1 MGKINIKGGT
11 PVGSASLCRTC
22 SWAHIINGYRE
33 SEVLVIC
40 TDVSPNIA
48 VPFTVRE
55 CTCYNDR
62 NRPTWAQMQKLAINV
77 SAPIRFGKSAGFAA
91 ADARARENEEEDE
104 EVEED
109 ALIAD

>member
-22 SWAHIINGYRE
+22 SWAHITNGYRE
-33 SEVLVIC
+33 SEMLVIC
-40 TDVSPNIA
+40 TDVSPNVA

-62 NRPTWAQMQKLAINV
+62 NRPTWAQMQKLAINI
-77 SAPIRFGKSAGFAA
+77 STPIRFGKPAGFAVTGSEP
-91 ADARARENEEEDE
+91 DEEEE
-104 EVEED
+104 EEEGE
-109 ALIAD
+109 LIAD

>member
-22 SWAHIINGYRE
+22 SWAHVMNGYRE
-33 SEVLVIC
+33 SEMLVIC
-40 TDVSPNIA
+40 SYISPNIA

-55 CTCYNDR
+55 CTTYNDR

-77 SAPIRFGKSAGFAA
+77 SAPIRFGKPAGFAA
-91 ADARARENEEEDE
+91 ISDPCTENEDE
-104 EVEED
+104 EEE
-109 ALIAD
+109 LIDD